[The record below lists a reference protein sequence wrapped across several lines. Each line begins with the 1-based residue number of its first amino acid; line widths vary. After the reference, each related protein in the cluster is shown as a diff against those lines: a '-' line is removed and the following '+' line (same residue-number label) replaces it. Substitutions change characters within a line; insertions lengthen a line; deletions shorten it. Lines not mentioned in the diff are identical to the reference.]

1 MAEKLMDGD
10 TVIHEHVDSAEHREI
25 WGNLLKNG
33 MEDSG
38 YYDLAVFMFC
48 MLN

>member
-1 MAEKLMDGD
+1 M
-10 TVIHEHVDSAEHREI
+10 TQHVDSTEHWKLWRNMVKHSM
-25 WGNLLKNG
+25 GA
-33 MEDSG
+33 SG

>member
-1 MAEKLMDGD
+1 M
-10 TVIHEHVDSAEHREI
+10 TEHVDSAEHWKLWR
-25 WGNLLKNG
+25 KTVKHG
-33 MEDSG
+33 MEESG